1 MQNILENE
9 SSQYYIKGKELKT
22 ELTISVVSFQ
32 KEKTNNGSVSTR
44 DDSRV
49 RPDFPHAEIG

>member
-9 SSQYYIKGKELKT
+9 SSQDYIKGKELKP

-32 KEKTNNGSVSTR
+32 KEK
-44 DDSRV
+44 DQQW
-49 RPDFPHAEIG
+49 

>member
-1 MQNILENE
+1 MQTILENE

-32 KEKTNNGSVSTR
+32 KEK
-44 DDSRV
+44 DQQWQCLKSR
-49 RPDFPHAEIG
+49 R